1 MEYRE
6 VLYEKRGQVA
16 WIYLNRPE
24 DMNSITVTLCG
35 EMEQCLGRA
44 EQDGEVR
51 VLVLSGK
58 GKAFCAGADLKAL
71 LTGMGVNGAPGPDFL
86 DRATSMFHRLRSHPR
101 PVIAALNGLTLAGGL
116 ELAMACD
123 LVIAAKSAKIG
134 DAHSNFGVFPGAGGA
149 TVLPRKIGL
158 NRAKYMLFTG
168 DFVSAEEMM
177 AFGLVNQVVPGEQ
190 LEEEVQKLAAR
201 LAEKSPLV
209 LRRMK
214 EVANASLDQSEEAA
228 LRHELLHLR
237 NHMRSFDFMEGL
249 KAFSEKRKP
258 EFKGE

>member
-6 VLYEKRGQVA
+6 IIFERHGPAA

-24 DMNSITVTLCG
+24 EMNSITDALSL
-35 EMEQCLGRA
+35 EMMQCL
-44 EQDGEVR
+44 EQVEKDDNIR
-51 VLVLSGK
+51 VLVLCGK
-58 GKAFCAGADLKAL
+58 GKAFCAGADLKAFL
-71 LTGMGVNGAPGPDFL
+71 AGARGEKQTGPDFL
-86 DRATSMFHRLRSHPR
+86 DRASSMFHRLRSLTK

-116 ELAMACD
+116 ELTMACD
-123 LVIAAKSAKIG
+123 LVIAAESVKIG

-149 TVLPRKIGL
+149 AVLPGKIGL
-158 NRAKYMLFTG
+158 NRAKHLLFTG
-168 DFVSAEEMM
+168 DFISADEMM
-177 AFGLVNQVVPGEQ
+177 AFGLVNQVVPDDQ
-190 LEEEVQKLAAR
+190 LEKAVQTLAER

-214 EVANASLDQSEEAA
+214 EVANASLHQSEDAA

-237 NHMRSFDFMEGL
+237 DHMRSFDFMEGL

-258 EFKGE
+258 EFKGV